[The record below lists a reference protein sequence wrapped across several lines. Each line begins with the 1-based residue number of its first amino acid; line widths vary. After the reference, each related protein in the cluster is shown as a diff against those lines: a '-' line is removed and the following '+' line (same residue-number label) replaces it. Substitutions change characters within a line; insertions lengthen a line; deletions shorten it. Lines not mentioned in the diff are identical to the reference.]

1 MKMKINTEQIKQYL
15 FVIRQLSSREIK
27 RKYTR
32 TYLGILWSV
41 LNPLLT
47 MIVMAVVFT
56 QIFQR
61 SIEYYPLYLMAGQI
75 LWQLFSRATN
85 SAMTSLVD
93 NKTLLTQLKQPKIIF
108 PLSRVFPAAINFGYT
123 FIAFLV
129 LVEIFRIPPGLTMLL
144 PPVVFLCTLMFSMGI
159 GYILSCLYGLFGDI
173 RYLYSVLLMMWMYL
187 SAIFYSV
194 DYLSGPIRVFIEN
207 NPVYNFI
214 HCFRK
219 VMIYGQ
225 WPDGAEW
232 LRMIG
237 WAAGGYLV
245 GLLVFRKTEHKLMMH
260 LW

>member
-75 LWQLFSRATN
+75 LWQLFSGATN

-93 NKTLLTQLKQPKIIF
+93 NKTLLTQVKQPKRGRKIF
-108 PLSRVFPAAINFGYT
+108 CV
-123 FIAFLV
+123 
-129 LVEIFRIPPGLTMLL
+129 
-144 PPVVFLCTLMFSMGI
+144 
-159 GYILSCLYGLFGDI
+159 YGKNSSLI
-173 RYLYSVLLMMWMYL
+173 RNRYV
-187 SAIFYSV
+187 
-194 DYLSGPIRVFIEN
+194 
-207 NPVYNFI
+207 
-214 HCFRK
+214 
-219 VMIYGQ
+219 
-225 WPDGAEW
+225 
-232 LRMIG
+232 
-237 WAAGGYLV
+237 
-245 GLLVFRKTEHKLMMH
+245 
-260 LW
+260 

>member
-75 LWQLFSRATN
+75 LWQLFSGATN

-93 NKTLLTQLKQPKIIF
+93 NKMLLTQVKQPKRGRKIF
-108 PLSRVFPAAINFGYT
+108 CV
-123 FIAFLV
+123 
-129 LVEIFRIPPGLTMLL
+129 
-144 PPVVFLCTLMFSMGI
+144 
-159 GYILSCLYGLFGDI
+159 YGKNSSLI
-173 RYLYSVLLMMWMYL
+173 RNRYV
-187 SAIFYSV
+187 
-194 DYLSGPIRVFIEN
+194 
-207 NPVYNFI
+207 
-214 HCFRK
+214 
-219 VMIYGQ
+219 
-225 WPDGAEW
+225 
-232 LRMIG
+232 
-237 WAAGGYLV
+237 
-245 GLLVFRKTEHKLMMH
+245 
-260 LW
+260 